1 MALLTP
7 PRITRGLASR
17 ERLNR
22 RGGLEQRDP
31 RTPKR
36 STVVALVLA
45 CLVLVVLDATT
56 PALNP
61 VRSVLGTV
69 FGPVEHGVSVATR
82 PITSIPRWVRTQ
94 GSLRHENSRLR
105 AQNESLKQQVETAP
119 YDANKLRE
127 YEGLTSEATS
137 IGYAVVPARVI
148 GFSSAQGF
156 ERTVTI
162 DAGSRAGV
170 TRDMTVV
177 AAQGLVGR
185 VLSTTPTTA
194 SVLLVI
200 DDQSVVGGRV
210 GSSMEVGFVHGNGAF
225 RAGLDLELV
234 DQATVS
240 RHGDTVVTWGS
251 DQGAP
256 YISGVPIGT
265 VNQVFSNVRDS
276 TQRASITPYVDF
288 GKLDVVGVAVPSG
301 TTSDRAVID
310 ADGVLK

>member
-7 PRITRGLASR
+7 SRIRSSLPTR
-17 ERLNR
+17 ERINR

-36 STVVALVLA
+36 STVLALVLA

-56 PALNP
+56 PVLNP
-61 VRSVLGTV
+61 VRSVLGSV
-69 FGPVEHGVSVATR
+69 FGPVEHGVTVAAR
-82 PITSIPRWVRTQ
+82 PLTSIPHWARTQ
-94 GSLRHENSRLR
+94 TGLRHENSRLR
-105 AQNESLKQQVETAP
+105 AENASLRQQLETAP
-119 YDANKLRE
+119 FDANKLRE
-127 YEGLTSEATS
+127 YEGLTSEATA

-148 GFSSAQGF
+148 GFSPAQGF

-177 AAQGLVGR
+177 AAEGLVGR

-194 SVLLVI
+194 TVLLVI

-225 RAGLDLELV
+225 HAGLDLELV
-234 DQATVS
+234 DQSVVS

-301 TTSDRAVID
+301 TKSDRAVIE
-310 ADGVLK
+310 ADGTLK

>member
-7 PRITRGLASR
+7 PRLSAGTKR
-17 ERLNR
+17 ERVNR
-22 RGGLEQRDP
+22 RGGLEQRDA

-36 STVVALVLA
+36 STVLALVLA

-56 PALNP
+56 PVLNP

-69 FGPVEHGVSVATR
+69 FGPVEHAVSVVAR
-82 PITSIPRWVRTQ
+82 PVTSLPHWARTQ
-94 GSLRHENSRLR
+94 ASLRHENSRLR
-105 AQNESLKQQVETAP
+105 AENANLEQRLETAP

-137 IGYAVVPARVI
+137 IGYAIVPARVI
-148 GFSSAQGF
+148 GFSPAQGF

-194 SVLLVI
+194 TVLLVI

-225 RAGLDLELV
+225 HAGLDLELV
-234 DQATVS
+234 DQSVVS

-265 VNQVFSNVRDS
+265 VDQVFSNVRDS
-276 TQRASITPYVDF
+276 TQRASVTPFVDF

-301 TTSDRAVID
+301 TRSDRAVID
-310 ADGVLK
+310 TDGALK